1 MSVLTS
7 LMCMNLYMPVQREEE
22 GDEPFGFQDFRYYI
36 RKAEE
41 LEFKVDY
48 ETVKQYFP
56 LNVVTAGLL
65 QIYQDLLGLMPLLC
79 CIYFLLRIS
88 GY

>member
-1 MSVLTS
+1 MSLE
-7 LMCMNLYMPVQREEE
+7 LLLCIQRAEE
-22 GDEPFGFQDFRYYI
+22 GDDTFGMEDLRYYI

-56 LNVVTAGLL
+56 INVVTTGLL
-65 QIYQDLLGLMPLLC
+65 QIYQDLLGLTLT
-79 CIYFLLRIS
+79 FLDIHLVE
-88 GY
+88 

>member
-1 MSVLTS
+1 
-7 LMCMNLYMPVQREEE
+7 MPVQMEEE
-22 GDEPFGFQDFRYYI
+22 GDEPFGFQDLRYYI

-65 QIYQDLLGLMPLLC
+65 QIYQDLLGSMLIL
-79 CIYFLLRIS
+79 
-88 GY
+88 

>member
-1 MSVLTS
+1 
-7 LMCMNLYMPVQREEE
+7 MPVQREEE
-22 GDEPFGFQDFRYYI
+22 GDEPFGFHDLRYYI

-65 QIYQDLLGLMPLLC
+65 QIYQDLLGLMLLYPQHHRGFQNC
-79 CIYFLLRIS
+79 VFNFL
-88 GY
+88 

>member
-1 MSVLTS
+1 MSLVNLFMCLNL
-7 LMCMNLYMPVQREEE
+7 LMHVQREEE

-41 LEFKVDY
+41 MEFKVDY

-65 QIYQDLLGLMPLLC
+65 QIYQDLLGLMLLLC
-79 CIYFLLRIS
+79 FFVSIS
-88 GY
+88 

>member
-1 MSVLTS
+1 
-7 LMCMNLYMPVQREEE
+7 MPEQREEE

-56 LNVVTAGLL
+56 MKVVTAGLL
-65 QIYQDLLGLMPLLC
+65 QIYQDLLGSMLIL
-79 CIYFLLRIS
+79 
-88 GY
+88 